1 MVSINT
7 NLTDMIILESLNNS
21 TNGIN
26 KSIERLT
33 TGYKINHAK
42 DNAANLSIVTN
53 LSTKISSL
61 LRVRNNTEDGI
72 SLLSTA
78 QGGLEEIS
86 NLLKRLRNLS
96 VQAMNGTYGE
106 QSLEAMQAEADE
118 IIAQIN
124 YIRENTEFNGMKL
137 FYTPQ
142 ENAVATTGV
151 NRLNNAVVKV
161 NGQVLTK
168 TSSTEKISNN
178 TFTQSIPAAW
188 EEEPSVQLFSSNKPA
203 APAKQTSTS
212 QKAGDITGAE
222 DFNRLETR
230 TIEIDGIQYKVTN
243 RLSTSQSLSYTKDSS
258 TGELIFYGSSFT
270 IEGQNDVHHN
280 LIIEGSYN
288 YIYTGN
294 LDDTVKILSDTSY
307 TNTVYAQD
315 GNDTLYSESV
325 SVQYLYGGD
334 GNDNISTGT
343 NKGYIYSYGEAGD
356 DTIYHHANGTAYGGD
371 GNDNISGGNAVTMY
385 GQNGDDIFNV
395 YGSNCKVFGG
405 GGTNT
410 VAVDNG
416 TNTLKID
423 VNGANATMISFAAK
437 ETKDVEICGI
447 KYSITNTNTSAG
459 SFYYRTTSPSSWEVL
474 NGTTAYFKIV
484 GDKNRAHN
492 VTIKSAYTE
501 FHGGDLNDTIT
512 MYAAYSV
519 AYGGKGNDT
528 FDPGAYGYNRM
539 YGEDGD
545 DTFTTKGPLN
555 YISGGS
561 GNDIIEGTNNY
572 LCVIN
577 AGDGDDSITLSGSGF
592 HNTVFGG
599 AGNNTITGADK
610 AVLLNGFGSAY
621 DNAEVVEFDPS
632 ETKVINIGGTDYTI
646 ENTMEHANT
655 LLYAYSPVSGQIS
668 FGTHDFSIT
677 GDKTKAHNIQIY
689 GYRNNW
695 YFGDLDDTVINYGM
709 ANYIYTYGGNDSLT
723 LESQASGTGHMGEG
737 DDRVV
742 INNIGGTVSIL
753 GEGGD
758 DTFEINDASTTT
770 SINGGSGNDTY
781 SLNNGTPRITDNG
794 GDNIYNINTD
804 SASISGASGNDTF
817 YINGNNN
824 TVLGG
829 GGDDYFVIDGE
840 GNTVDG
846 GTGGNLYIDN
856 SSGTS
861 SIMNAVTD
869 PNSGAL
875 SFTSQG
881 ETKTFSLNGKTYTVT
896 NNFGGNNVLQYSLN
910 PNTGVI
916 TVTGDNFKIDAEE
929 NEAAILNIRGN
940 NNTFNG
946 SNLNDKIIIE
956 QGSNNIVNGNAG
968 SDTLIMQAENNSLNG
983 GAGNDSITLNA
994 STNQTVDL
1002 GDGNDTILI
1011 NSGNNTNINL
1021 GEGNNKVTVNGEGNV
1036 ITGSSGNNTVTIN
1049 DNDNELRLGDGDNKI
1064 SVIGVNNSVVAGS
1077 GNNIIGIDG
1086 DNNIISSLNA
1096 AGTVNIIGDGNNITI
1111 NSGDHSLNLKGDN
1124 NKYTTVSGSKEI
1136 EVEGNT
1142 NTITTGDGDDIFDI
1156 YGNNNTIS
1164 TTGGTNETE
1173 IEGTDNTYQGGS
1185 GVDKVTLRGD
1195 SNTALGGDSND
1206 EFMISEGSNNT
1217 IDGEAGD
1224 RNTVINNGSST
1235 VFTNAVDITPRPFE
1249 LRLKID
1255 LGTGASSFL
1264 NMSIS
1269 FNLFDFK
1276 VDFLTERGRE
1286 SNIEKIDDLIKT
1298 VDEQLINIGSTINR
1312 LESILE
1318 SHAIQLENLTSTR
1331 STLRDADVAEES
1343 SNFIRYQILQEA
1355 SATLASTTRNVNM
1368 EFLLGMIN
1376 NLNR

>member
-96 VQAMNGTYGE
+96 VQAMNGTYGA

-161 NGQVLTK
+161 NGQILTK

-203 APAKQTSTS
+203 APAKQASTS

-222 DFNRLETR
+222 DFNGSQTK
-230 TIEIDGIQYKVTN
+230 TVTIDGVEYEIKN
-243 RLSTSQSLSYTKDSS
+243 RLTTAQTISYSKDTT
-258 TGELIFYGSSFT
+258 TGELTFYGSNFD
-270 IEGQNDVHHN
+270 IRGQKDVSHS
-280 LIIEGSYN
+280 LIIDGQYNYVYGGDKDDYVKLLRNSSYN
-288 YIYTGN
+288 Y
-294 LDDTVKILSDTSY
+294 
-307 TNTVYAQD
+307 VYAGD
-315 GNDTLYSESV
+315 GNDTLLSENTSTA
-325 SVQYLYGGD
+325 YLYGEGGDDTITANGYGAYMYGGD
-334 GNDNISTGT
+334 GNDTFN
-343 NKGYIYSYGEAGD
+343 
-356 DTIYHHANGTAYGGD
+356 ANAYARGIYGG
-371 GNDNISGGNAVTMY
+371 
-385 GQNGDDIFNV
+385 NGDDIFNINSGNSSV
-395 YGSNCKVFGG
+395 AAYGEDGEDHFNIISGTSSVIDGG
-405 GGTNT
+405 AGTNSII
-410 VAVDNG
+410 DNG
-416 TNTLKID
+416 TNTIKTN
-423 VNGANATMISFAAK
+423 VPGANNYSVSFAAK
-437 ETKDVEICGI
+437 ETKDIVINGNT
-447 KYSITNTNTSAG
+447 YSIYNRNNSEKSLLYSVSDSGQITFTGTSFTITGQKDIKHNVILKSSAQYFYGGDMGDTVTTTTSSCAVYLGDGDNIVNSTSYTKIITGNGKDKITVSGNYNVIYAGGGDDEVSLTYTNSSIGNHIDLGEGNNVFNAVSEINNSSIRAG
-459 SFYYRTTSPSSWEVL
+459 SGNNTLNASLGDYTLVTGFGTIDNSSSLFLAPHETRTISINGIEYTITNSNAHEVSVL
-474 NGTTAYFKIV
+474 YDYNSITGVISFGSNQLTIIGQTNAQ
-484 GDKNRAHN
+484 HN
-492 VTIKSAYTE
+492 VSIIGYSLVFYGGNLDDTIYAGSYAGSTYGLGGNDYITVGKLGDQGV
-501 FHGGDLNDTIT
+501 HGGNGDDIID
-512 MYAAYSV
+512 
-519 AYGGKGNDT
+519 AYGN
-528 FDPGAYGYNRM
+528 AHIYGD
-539 YGEDGD
+539 DGD
-545 DTFTTKGPLN
+545 DTFNL
-555 YISGGS
+555 Y
-561 GNDIIEGTNNY
+561 
-572 LCVIN
+572 
-577 AGDGDDSITLSGSGF
+577 SGSISY
-592 HNTVFGG
+592 NY
-599 AGNNTITGADK
+599 N
-610 AVLLNGFGSAY
+610 
-621 DNAEVVEFDPS
+621 
-632 ETKVINIGGTDYTI
+632 GGT
-646 ENTMEHANT
+646 
-655 LLYAYSPVSGQIS
+655 
-668 FGTHDFSIT
+668 
-677 GDKTKAHNIQIY
+677 
-689 GYRNNW
+689 
-695 YFGDLDDTVINYGM
+695 
-709 ANYIYTYGGNDSLT
+709 
-723 LESQASGTGHMGEG
+723 
-737 DDRVV
+737 
-742 INNIGGTVSIL
+742 
-753 GEGGD
+753 
-758 DTFEINDASTTT
+758 
-770 SINGGSGNDTY
+770 GNDTY
-781 SLNNGTPRITDNG
+781 NINVRVNITDDG

-824 TVLGG
+824 TILGG

-994 STNQTVDL
+994 STNQAVDL

-1064 SVIGVNNSVVAGS
+1064 SVIGVNNSVVTGS

-1195 SNTALGGDSND
+1195 SNTAFGGDSND

-1224 RNTVINNGSST
+1224 RNTVINNGSAT
-1235 VFTNAVDITPRPFE
+1235 IFTNVVDITPRPFE

-1255 LGTGASSFL
+1255 LGTGDSSFL